1 MLRVLSNTLATRER
15 ERLESLEERGGDHF
29 AAAIRSIRPVRSS
42 VRPRGSFC
50 TPSARSAIECVR
62 ASGSAPA
69 VFAARHA
76 IGGAFSRATQVRM
89 QSVIGY
95 AKNVNGRRAASAYH
109 LGGSSGRLS
118 GSSSNA
124 STTATPAADQQNGSG
139 NGALDGVT
147 FPVLMTPSPLS
158 SSSSSTSSLPSL
170 GGLEGPGSSSSNS
183 SEMKRVQSTQVIS
196 QASELNQ
203 EWQVN
208 KHGSVVDKTNPFIG
222 YFQTGHDS
230 PSLPLPSGL
239 PPRSTSGAG
248 PARRNIAAATP
259 YATLLNQP
267 KKIAGWIGSQNTRL
281 PSMFSS
287 KRDQSAESAS
297 NFDQKQQNGSEDV
310 KDTSLLDSLRAAASS
325 FGGGAKQASDQ
336 DSSEQKLPL
345 SQTELLPF
353 RLATTSRFEQDF
365 EVIESLGQGGQGAV
379 FKARSRVDGCY
390 YAIKKVTL
398 SGGDSTE
405 LEQARRE
412 AVSMAAIPPHSN
424 VVRYHTAWIEVEPI
438 QGISSSTAS
447 VRGSDVPDDEDEVNS
462 LETAAVDDEVSFSVE
477 SSSEYLNFE
486 KSFGGFEF
494 EDPSHSMMTFNDE
507 NEESTGSNEAKLT
520 GVGKTKLTL
529 YIQMELCGTTTTPAH
544 YEKDETFDRFV
555 DRLKQKPDDPPQQ
568 EHHSNLTQWLRSS
581 IDERRTSRSA
591 AKHIE
596 GLKLYLGVAQGV
608 AHMHSVGVIH
618 RDLKPDNIFIHGEVA
633 KVGDFGLSKSIF
645 ADSKAPQQHGVS
657 SNTNEYGDH
666 TTALGTFTYASPE
679 QLGHRFNNS
688 KAASRVKS
696 AKYSIKSDIF
706 ALGVI
711 LLELCCPF
719 STMMERSQ
727 VLTAVR
733 HGVVPQKA
741 LQRYPTEMALVLRM
755 TAVDPAE
762 RPTAEEICEQIRSL
776 LLTSNAISARS
787 ALDEFRDLQALESL
801 VAEMNDKIQ
810 SFGIAL
816 A

>member
-1 MLRVLSNTLATRER
+1 E
-15 ERLESLEERGGDHF
+15 
-29 AAAIRSIRPVRSS
+29 
-42 VRPRGSFC
+42 
-50 TPSARSAIECVR
+50 
-62 ASGSAPA
+62 
-69 VFAARHA
+69 
-76 IGGAFSRATQVRM
+76 
-89 QSVIGY
+89 
-95 AKNVNGRRAASAYH
+95 
-109 LGGSSGRLS
+109 
-118 GSSSNA
+118 
-124 STTATPAADQQNGSG
+124 
-139 NGALDGVT
+139 
-147 FPVLMTPSPLS
+147 
-158 SSSSSTSSLPSL
+158 
-170 GGLEGPGSSSSNS
+170 
-183 SEMKRVQSTQVIS
+183 
-196 QASELNQ
+196 
-203 EWQVN
+203 
-208 KHGSVVDKTNPFIG
+208 
-222 YFQTGHDS
+222 
-230 PSLPLPSGL
+230 
-239 PPRSTSGAG
+239 
-248 PARRNIAAATP
+248 
-259 YATLLNQP
+259 
-267 KKIAGWIGSQNTRL
+267 
-281 PSMFSS
+281 
-287 KRDQSAESAS
+287 RDQSTESAS
-297 NFDQKQQNGSEDV
+297 NFDQKQLNGSEDV
-310 KDTSLLDSLRAAASS
+310 KAATS
-325 FGGGAKQASDQ
+325 FGRGAKQASDQ
-336 DSSEQKLPL
+336 DSSDQKLPL

-353 RLATTSRFEQDF
+353 RLAPASRFEQDF
-365 EVIESLGQGGQGAV
+365 EVVESLGQGGQGAV

-447 VRGSDVPDDEDEVNS
+447 VRGSDVPDDEDEINS
-462 LETAAVDDEVSFSVE
+462 LEASEVNDEVSFSVE
-477 SSSEYLNFE
+477 SSSEYLDFE

-494 EDPSHSMMTFNDE
+494 EDPSHSMVTFNDE
-507 NEESTGSNEAKLT
+507 NEESTGSDEAKLT

-581 IDERRTSRSA
+581 IDERSSRTSRGA

-645 ADSKAPQQHGVS
+645 ADSKASQQPGAS

-741 LQRYPTEMALVLRM
+741 LKKYPTEMALVLRM

-787 ALDEFRDLQALESL
+787 ALDEFRDLQ
-801 VAEMNDKIQ
+801 
-810 SFGIAL
+810 
-816 A
+816 